1 MRDDPH
7 SYADVSQGRI
17 ERAEILWTVDF
28 ESQRLRGEVRL
39 TLSEATKG
47 PLDLDTRDLQVEAV
61 VSGDAPLAF
70 ELGEPHPFMGQRL
83 RIERD
88 RPVKELR
95 ITYATSPEAS
105 GLMWLKPEQTTGG
118 QLPFLLSQ
126 CQAIH
131 ARSLVPLQDTPR
143 VRVTYG
149 AEVSLPETMAAVMS
163 AGPPEEIARADGTKT
178 LRFEMPQPIPPYL
191 LAIAVGDIASQDIG
205 ARTRVY
211 AEPAELE
218 AVAWEFAEA
227 EQMLEAA
234 EKLFGPYRWERYDF
248 IVLPPAFPYGGM
260 ENPRMTFLTPTLV
273 AGDRSLVSVLAHELA
288 HSWTGNLVTNASNED
303 FWLNEGF
310 TVYAERRLIEALYGA
325 PDATLHARLGR
336 LELEEVLGERQAQG
350 RPTAL
355 WYDQT
360 DLDPDGE
367 FSRVPYEKGFLFVT
381 ALERAVG
388 REAFD
393 AFLQRYIERFAF
405 QSLDTRGFES
415 FVREALPGAEID
427 LETWLYGEGLPD
439 DAPDFPSPRLQQLG
453 ELARSWKPGQPLRS
467 DDWNVTETML
477 FLQSLRPLG
486 AEGTELVAEAL
497 GLRKTQNAELQCLWL
512 SRAIEAEVE
521 GVEPEVRAFVGR
533 IGRTKLLRPVFAALA
548 ERDDLKAFTREL
560 IDNHQPRWHVATR
573 RAVRHVTGLAA

>member
-17 ERAEILWTVDF
+17 ERAEIHWNVDF
-28 ESQRLRGEVRL
+28 EARRLRGEVRL
-39 TLSEATKG
+39 LLDEAATG
-47 PLDLDTRDLQVEAV
+47 PLDLDTRDLDVESVEADGA
-61 VSGDAPLAF
+61 SLSF
-70 ELGEPHPFMGQRL
+70 QLGERHPFMGQRL

-95 ITYATSPEAS
+95 ISYATTPEAS

-118 QLPFLLSQ
+118 DHPFLLSQ

-131 ARSLVPLQDTPR
+131 ARSLVPIQDTPR

-149 AEVSLPETMAAVMS
+149 AEVTVPTAMGAVMS
-163 AGPPEEIARADGTKT
+163 AGPAEEIARTDDGKT

-191 LAIAVGDIASQDIG
+191 LAIAVGDIASKDIG

-211 AEPAELE
+211 AEPGELE

-288 HSWTGNLVTNASNED
+288 HSWTGNLVTNASNQD

-310 TVYAERRLIEALYGA
+310 TVYAERRLIEALYGPA
-325 PDATLHARLGR
+325 DATLHARLGR
-336 LELEEVLGERQAQG
+336 VDLEEVLAERQAQG
-350 RPTAL
+350 RPTSL

-393 AFLQRYIERFAF
+393 VFLQHYIERFAF
-405 QSLDTRGFES
+405 KSLDTQGFEA
-415 FVREALPGAEID
+415 FVREALPDAKID
-427 LETWLYGEGLPD
+427 LKTWLYGDGLPD
-439 DAPDFPSPRLQQLG
+439 DAPEFPSPRLQELG
-453 ELARSWKPGQPLRS
+453 DLARSWQPGQPLNS
-467 DDWNVTETML
+467 ADWNATEAML
-477 FLQSLRPLG
+477 FLQTLGPLDV
-486 AEGTELVAEAL
+486 EGTEALAKAL
-497 GLRKTQNAELQCLWL
+497 GLRETRNAELQCLWL
-512 SRAIEAEVE
+512 SRAIEAGVE
-521 GVEPEVRAFVGR
+521 GIEDDVKAFVAR
-533 IGRTKLLRPVFAALA
+533 IGRTKLLRPVFAALG
-548 ERDDLKAFTREL
+548 ERDDQKAFAQEL
-560 IDNHQPRWHVATR
+560 VETLEPRWHVATR
-573 RAVRHVTGLAA
+573 RAVRQVVGLS

>member
-17 ERAEILWTVDF
+17 ERAEIHWTVDF
-28 ESQRLRGEVRL
+28 EARRLRGEVRL
-39 TLSEATKG
+39 SLDEAATG
-47 PLDLDTRDLQVEAV
+47 PLDLDTRDLDVERVEADGA
-61 VSGDAPLAF
+61 SLSF
-70 ELGEPHPFMGQRL
+70 QLGEPHPFMGQRL

-95 ITYATSPEAS
+95 IIYATTPEAS

-118 QLPFLLSQ
+118 EHPFLLSQ

-149 AEVSLPETMAAVMS
+149 AEVTLPKAMAAVMS
-163 AGPPEEIARADGTKT
+163 AGPAEEIGRTDDSKT
-178 LRFEMPQPIPPYL
+178 LRFDMPQPIPPYL
-191 LAIAVGDIASQDIG
+191 LAIAVGDIASKDIG
-205 ARTRVY
+205 PRTRVY
-211 AEPAELE
+211 AEPGELE

-234 EKLFGPYRWERYDF
+234 ETLFGPYRWERYDF

-288 HSWTGNLVTNASNED
+288 HSWTGNLVTNASNQD

-310 TVYAERRLIEALYGA
+310 TVYAERRLIEALYG
-325 PDATLHARLGR
+325 PDDATLHARLGR
-336 LELEEVLGERQAQG
+336 VDLEEVLAERQAQG
-350 RPTAL
+350 RPTSL

-388 REAFD
+388 RENFD
-393 AFLQRYIERFAF
+393 AFLQHYIERFAF
-405 QSLDTRGFES
+405 KSLDTRGFEA
-415 FVREALPGAEID
+415 FVREALPNAKVD
-427 LETWLYGEGLPD
+427 LKTWLYADGLPD
-439 DAPDFPSPRLQQLG
+439 DAPDFPSPRLQELG
-453 ELARSWKPGQPLRS
+453 DLARSWQPGQPLNS
-467 DDWNVTETML
+467 ADWNATETML
-477 FLQSLRPLG
+477 FLQTLGPLDV
-486 AEGTELVAEAL
+486 EGTEALAKAL
-497 GLRKTQNAELQCLWL
+497 GLRETRNAELQCLWL
-512 SRAIEAEVE
+512 SRAIEAGVE
-521 GVEPEVRAFVGR
+521 GIEEDVKGFVGR
-533 IGRTKLLRPVFAALA
+533 IGRTKLLRPVFAALG
-548 ERDDLKAFTREL
+548 ERDDLKAFAKEL
-560 IDNHQPRWHVATR
+560 VVTLEPRWHVATR
-573 RAVRHVTGLAA
+573 RAVRQVVGLS